1 MRNFFGKLILPAVA
15 MATLAALNS
24 SSQAGTVY
32 AFAEQKAYNMT
43 LVSVNSS
50 GNLVNGAFNVSTNTS
65 AGLAGYPGQTSTVPV
80 LDAQQSYLGTAPAPV
95 ENLSG
100 PAVQPNTQQVLTQ
113 FNVTPDGL
121 GNALVN
127 NLPTAS
133 SFTQPTFSRSDA
145 LTWNPPSTSTLPL
158 PTGYLFNPT
167 FAGGNVSIDSAA
179 ESLLNNVLVGNGL
192 ATSGWQISGSFS
204 LANADAVKLG
214 FDVINRL
221 VAFADTTGQ
230 VASANSSVS
239 LLITNQA
246 FPFSVVYNPSAI
258 AYSLSFPVVG
268 STTQNTNGSVS
279 GWISPL
285 LSAGNYN
292 FTISGSTRTEV
303 SLVPEPASY
312 VMMALGLVT
321 VGGLRYRRK
330 LLNVQGK

>member
-1 MRNFFGKLILPAVA
+1 M
-15 MATLAALNS
+15 
-24 SSQAGTVY
+24 
-32 AFAEQKAYNMT
+32 
-43 LVSVNSS
+43 
-50 GNLVNGAFNVSTNTS
+50 
-65 AGLAGYPGQTSTVPV
+65 
-80 LDAQQSYLGTAPAPV
+80 
-95 ENLSG
+95 
-100 PAVQPNTQQVLTQ
+100 
-113 FNVTPDGL
+113 
-121 GNALVN
+121 
-127 NLPTAS
+127 
-133 SFTQPTFSRSDA
+133 
-145 LTWNPPSTSTLPL
+145 
-158 PTGYLFNPT
+158 
-167 FAGGNVSIDSAA
+167 SIDSAA

-192 ATSGWQISGSFS
+192 AQSGWQISGSFS

-214 FDVINRL
+214 FDIINRL

-292 FTISGSTRTEV
+292 FTISGTTRTEV